1 MGKKSPSAPA
11 PVDPVALANAQAS
24 ANSKTALEQQK
35 LNLIGTSGPEGSVR
49 YVADPSQP
57 GGYTQQTTLS
67 PGQQSLYDQG
77 NQAQNAALGVAN
89 QQIGRVGQALGQQ
102 LTAPNLQT
110 SIGGNF
116 DDTVKAARD
125 AAYNQAASR
134 LDPQFATREN
144 QLRTRLANQGL
155 SQNSAAYQNAFDQF
169 GRERTDAY
177 GAAQNA
183 AFAQGLGAQNQGF
196 NQSASQGTFANEAA
210 QQGLQNQAYIQNQ
223 PLNQFNSL
231 MSSGQVSTPQGIGYS
246 PTQVAGTD
254 VLGANSLAV
263 QQQQA
268 QAQMR
273 AQQQSG
279 LMGGLAQLGSA
290 AILASDVRLKTD
302 IEPVGMV
309 GDYKVYSYRYLWGGP
324 KRVGVMAQEVQSI
337 SPHAVHDMGGWLAVN
352 YGAL

>member
-1 MGKKSPSAPA
+1 M
-11 PVDPVALANAQAS
+11 
-24 ANSKTALEQQK
+24 
-35 LNLIGTSGPEGSVR
+35 IGTSGPDGSVR

-67 PGQQSLYDQG
+67 QGQQSLYDQG

-102 LTAPNLQT
+102 LQAPNLQS
-110 SIGGNF
+110 SIGGDF
-116 DDTVKAARD
+116 SQTVKGAQD

-134 LDPQFATREN
+134 LDPQFATQEN

-155 SQNSAAYQNAFDQF
+155 SQNSAAYQNAQGDFN
-169 GRERTDAY
+169 RAKNDAY
-177 GAAQNA
+177 SSAQNQ
-183 AFAQGLGAQNQGF
+183 AFGQGLQAQNQGF

-254 VLGANSLAV
+254 VIGANSLAV
-263 QQQQA
+263 QQQEA
-268 QAQMR
+268 AANR
-273 AQQQSG
+273 AAQQQSA

-290 AILASDVRLKTD
+290 GLTAAKFSDARLKTE
-302 IEPVGMV
+302 IEPHGSL
-309 GDYKVYSYRYLWGGP
+309 GPYNLYSYRYVWGGP
-324 KRVGVMAQEVQSI
+324 KQVGVMAQEVLSI
-337 SPHAVHDMGGWLAVN
+337 NPGAVVNVGGWLAVD